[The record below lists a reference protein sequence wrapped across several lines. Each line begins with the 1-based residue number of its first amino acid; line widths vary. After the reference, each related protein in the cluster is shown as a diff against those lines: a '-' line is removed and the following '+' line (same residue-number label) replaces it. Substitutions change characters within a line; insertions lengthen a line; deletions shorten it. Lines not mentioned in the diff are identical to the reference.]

1 MMILPTL
8 ANGLING
15 NYVLTRTNANVCELR
30 THFLGQPLKDV
41 NNFKDLGVTITKD
54 LSWSSPISITVNKA
68 NKVPFFVKR
77 SVGTANLNVF
87 FYALQISCT
96 ADPGICGTCLVSL
109 PCQGHPCS

>member
-41 NNFKDLGVTITKD
+41 NNFKDPGVKITKD
-54 LSWSSPISITVNKA
+54 PSWSNPIKITVNKA
-68 NKVPFFVKR
+68 NKVPGFVKR
-77 SVGTANLNVF
+77 SVGTANVNVF
-87 FYALQISCT
+87 FCALQISCT

-109 PCQGHPCS
+109 PCQGQPCS